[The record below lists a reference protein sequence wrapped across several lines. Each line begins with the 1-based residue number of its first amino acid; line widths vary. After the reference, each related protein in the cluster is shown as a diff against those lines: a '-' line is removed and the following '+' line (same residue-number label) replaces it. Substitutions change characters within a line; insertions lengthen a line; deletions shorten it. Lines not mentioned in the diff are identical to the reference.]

1 MLRSPSPPGRKFLQ
15 QIVNSLS
22 MLGCLVIL
30 SNKNV
35 VRMKM
40 EIILVKKDLHIKIKM
55 DGCFQNEK
63 KSRNLLKVIN
73 T

>member
-1 MLRSPSPPGRKFLQ
+1 
-15 QIVNSLS
+15 
-22 MLGCLVIL
+22 MLGCLVVL